1 MATAWSMTAR
11 QIVQDALTLLGASAI
26 GETVTGDLYLL
37 SIRTLNGV
45 MKELALHGYTWPN
58 LNVAASA
65 LAWSGGTP
73 SYVTA
78 PADFSSDLV
87 LARTDANGSQTPMT
101 ALQRA
106 AWLEVPNKA
115 ATGSYPTHFYADV
128 DGKVYLWPVPTQ
140 DPGLRASYI
149 QKPDDVVDAQ
159 APDFPASGAL
169 ALVWGLAAHMAPH
182 FQIDPALYAATWG
195 VKRADLLANGVNTA
209 PVIFELID

>member
-11 QIVQDALTLLGASAI
+11 QIAQDALTLLGASAI

-45 MKELALHGYTWPN
+45 MKELPLHGYTWPN

-65 LAWSGGTP
+65 LAWSNVTP

-78 PADFSSDLV
+78 PADYSSDLV
-87 LARTDANGSQTPMT
+87 LNITDAAGNQPKLT

-106 AWLEVPNKA
+106 AWLEIPNRS
-115 ATGSYPTHFYADV
+115 ATGAYPTHFYVDV
-128 DGKVYLWPVPTQ
+128 DSKVYLWPVPTQ

-149 QKPDDVVDAQ
+149 QKPDDVVDLQ

-182 FQIDPALYAATWG
+182 FQIDPTLYAATWG